1 MGLKQDDDKE
11 ISQIKFYFSISFLS
25 LMKQLM

>member
-1 MGLKQDDDKE
+1 MGQEQDDDKE

-25 LMKQLM
+25 LVKQLM

>member
-1 MGLKQDDDKE
+1 MGLQQDEDKE

-25 LMKQLM
+25 LVKQLM

>member
-1 MGLKQDDDKE
+1 MRLKQDDDKE

-25 LMKQLM
+25 LVKQLM

>member
-1 MGLKQDDDKE
+1 MRLQQDDDKE

-25 LMKQLM
+25 LVKQLM

>member
-1 MGLKQDDDKE
+1 MGPEQDDDKE

-25 LMKQLM
+25 LVKQLM

>member
-1 MGLKQDDDKE
+1 MVLQQDDDKE

-25 LMKQLM
+25 LVKQLM

>member
-1 MGLKQDDDKE
+1 MGPEQDDGKE

-25 LMKQLM
+25 LVKQLM

>member
-1 MGLKQDDDKE
+1 MGLQQDDDKE

-25 LMKQLM
+25 LVKQLM

>member
-1 MGLKQDDDKE
+1 MDLDHDDNKE

-25 LMKQLM
+25 LVKKLM

>member
-1 MGLKQDDDKE
+1 MGLEQDDDKE